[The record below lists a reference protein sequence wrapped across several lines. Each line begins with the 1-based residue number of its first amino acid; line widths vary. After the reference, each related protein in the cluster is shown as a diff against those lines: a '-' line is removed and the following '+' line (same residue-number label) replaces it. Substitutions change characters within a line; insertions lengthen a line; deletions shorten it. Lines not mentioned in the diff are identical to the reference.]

1 MGGGTLALVGS
12 EPAHPDEVLHE
23 VRLQGLPVAVHAAA
37 TEHLEELRREF
48 LLILDTSPQ
57 EDSVPRRVADLA
69 MRLAELFDGLGSSE
83 NAELAAAVAR
93 GDESI
98 DLTYFVPSLWA
109 VACGAI
115 LDAIAEVDAYCRRGD
130 LLTLAISDEHH
141 RYLRWVFGEFIRQVD
156 GAAPTSWEEWVLSEP
171 LPAVSAS
178 GGPVR
183 AV

>member
-48 LLILDTSPQ
+48 LLILDTS
-57 EDSVPRRVADLA
+57 
-69 MRLAELFDGLGSSE
+69 
-83 NAELAAAVAR
+83 
-93 GDESI
+93 
-98 DLTYFVPSLWA
+98 
-109 VACGAI
+109 AI